1 MLKKI
6 LNFQTRTV
14 NKAVLFVSIATFLGY
29 GLAVLRDNLL
39 ANFLNNSQADVYW
52 AAFRIP
58 DFVYGLLITG
68 GVVAAFLPV
77 FSHSFQNSQASARR
91 LFNNVFTVFGLS
103 LVILSV
109 LLAIGAPLI
118 VKVIAPGFSL
128 PQKTQ
133 TVALVRIMFFSPIAL
148 GISAIFSS
156 VLQYFNFFVAFSLAP
171 LFYNLGIIIG
181 LLFFFPKIGLLGL
194 AWGVVL
200 GAGLHLLIQV
210 PPLLKMGFSPRLL
223 IDFRSSELRKIFKL
237 MTPRVF
243 GSAAYQLN
251 LVILT
256 AIASTLAVGSIKIFN
271 LSNNLYGVPA
281 SLIGVPFAAVIFPI
295 LSRYAAAGNKDKF
308 FSAISP
314 VLRKVVLFGAP
325 VSCLMFILRAQ
336 IVRIL
341 YGTQLASSGYFG
353 WRETRLTAAAL
364 GIFSLSI
371 FAACL
376 IPLLARAFY
385 ALHDTKT
392 PVKIAVWSVILN
404 LFLAWLLVE
413 LLRSHQAI
421 ANFLSFAF
429 KLKGI
434 DNLSI
439 LALPIALSFSTIV
452 QFFWLSYSLL
462 RKINVSYKSLF
473 NRSFVAKILLA
484 CLIMSVGAY
493 IFLRIGAAF
502 LIINTVLGIFLQA
515 FLTALFSAAVYL
527 ATCWLIGVKE
537 PIFLIKELLI
547 FLKKKLYGKL

>member
-1 MLKKI
+1 
-6 LNFQTRTV
+6 
-14 NKAVLFVSIATFLGY
+14 
-29 GLAVLRDNLL
+29 
-39 ANFLNNSQADVYW
+39 
-52 AAFRIP
+52 
-58 DFVYGLLITG
+58 
-68 GVVAAFLPV
+68 
-77 FSHSFQNSQASARR
+77 
-91 LFNNVFTVFGLS
+91 
-103 LVILSV
+103 
-109 LLAIGAPLI
+109 
-118 VKVIAPGFSL
+118 
-128 PQKTQ
+128 
-133 TVALVRIMFFSPIAL
+133 
-148 GISAIFSS
+148 
-156 VLQYFNFFVAFSLAP
+156 
-171 LFYNLGIIIG
+171 
-181 LLFFFPKIGLLGL
+181 
-194 AWGVVL
+194 
-200 GAGLHLLIQV
+200 
-210 PPLLKMGFSPRLL
+210 
-223 IDFRSSELRKIFKL
+223 
-237 MTPRVF
+237 
-243 GSAAYQLN
+243 
-251 LVILT
+251 
-256 AIASTLAVGSIKIFN
+256 LAVGSIKIFN

-452 QFFWLSYSLL
+452 QFFWLSYSLQ